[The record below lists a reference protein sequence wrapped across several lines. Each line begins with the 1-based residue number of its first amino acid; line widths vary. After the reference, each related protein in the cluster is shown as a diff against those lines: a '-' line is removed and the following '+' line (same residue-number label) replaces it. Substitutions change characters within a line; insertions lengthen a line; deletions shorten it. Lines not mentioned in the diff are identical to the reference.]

1 MMSLLT
7 CSRFLEELSE
17 YLDESVQ
24 GKLREELEA
33 HVTQCPNC
41 WVIVDTT
48 KKTLRIYKG
57 MEPEPL
63 SNELQAR
70 LMGALDKRMSG
81 RQSSP

>member
-1 MMSLLT
+1 MSLLT
-7 CSRFLEELSE
+7 CNRFMEELSE

-33 HVTQCPNC
+33 HVAECPNC

-57 MEPEPL
+57 MKPEPL
-63 SNELQAR
+63 SDELQAR
-70 LMGALDKRMSG
+70 LMGALDKKISG
-81 RQSSP
+81 RHSSP

>member
-1 MMSLLT
+1 MSLLT

-17 YLDESVQ
+17 YLDESVH
-24 GKLREELEA
+24 GELREELEA
-33 HVTQCPNC
+33 HVAECPNC

-63 SNELQAR
+63 SSALQAR
-70 LMGALDKRMSG
+70 LMGALEKKMSG

>member
-24 GKLREELEA
+24 GELREELEA
-33 HVTQCPNC
+33 HVAECPNC
-41 WVIVDTT
+41 WVVVDTT

-63 SNELQAR
+63 PDDLQAR
-70 LMGALDKRMSG
+70 LMGALQKKMAGS
-81 RQSSP
+81 RQS

>member
-1 MMSLLT
+1 MSLLT
-7 CSRFLEELSE
+7 CNRFLEELSE

-24 GKLREELEA
+24 GELREELEA
-33 HVTQCPNC
+33 HVIQCPNC

-48 KKTLRIYKG
+48 KKTLQIYKG

>member
-1 MMSLLT
+1 MSLLT
-7 CSRFLEELSE
+7 CSQFMEELSE

-33 HVTQCPNC
+33 HVTECPNC

-63 SNELQAR
+63 SDELRAR
-70 LMGALDKRMSG
+70 LMGALEKKMSG

>member
-1 MMSLLT
+1 MSLLT
-7 CSRFLEELSE
+7 CSQFMEELSE

-24 GKLREELEA
+24 GKLRAELEA
-33 HVTQCPNC
+33 HVAECPNC
-41 WVIVDTT
+41 WVVVDTT

-63 SNELQAR
+63 SGELQAR
-70 LMGALDKRMSG
+70 LMGALEKKMSG